1 MKISGSFDT
10 KTYYTIKLADGSV
23 ENGKISSS
31 SDVKPELSDNYVIL
45 TRDDGSRVELFGDK
59 IVSRESK
66 PLDNS
71 TQSHTN
77 SLDLIILKNIIT
89 NKKQGLDFA
98 NEQDAKVFSIEYWNF
113 ANLIMGY
120 LRTYKELPTLRVI
133 TEKLSNGNNSKLI
146 ETITT
151 IWNQVDKI
159 QIDEKE
165 YKHDLEKI
173 KKRFAEKQLM
183 EAKNMFN
190 KLELGSMDINKTLGE
205 MQKTVQS
212 IKALEKNKT
221 YESKNIKGYL
231 PSFSEKFNS
240 KKNNPDFDKGLMTKY
255 SFLDYATNGLK
266 PADFIVIA
274 GESGFGKSLFLNNI
288 AIQVW
293 LQSNQIP
300 SVENVE
306 ESHKTFIG
314 KNIIYFSLEMPY
326 EDCFNRLLGRL
337 SGVPIRSIE
346 NGKLNRYEFDQLKK
360 TLDFIKDYPFNFKI
374 VDIADA
380 CANDLENILNDS
392 EEKFDAIF
400 IDYLGIMKPN
410 KSTEEQDW
418 LKQGIIAQEV
428 RAIARKYEIP
438 IFSAVQ
444 LNRKAT
450 GKDSSENIGLAR
462 LARSGTIA
470 THCTHVIQIENRI
483 QEEKYPDFLFH
494 FIKNRKGPKGKGI
507 LIKNLSCAALIDK
520 NNEISKND
528 TSFDDFFPGQD
539 DISEEM
545 EDLEI

>member
-1 MKISGSFDT
+1 M
-10 KTYYTIKLADGSV
+10 
-23 ENGKISSS
+23 
-31 SDVKPELSDNYVIL
+31 NYN
-45 TRDDGSRVELFGDK
+45 E
-59 IVSRESK
+59 
-66 PLDNS
+66 
-71 TQSHTN
+71 
-77 SLDLIILKNIIT
+77 LDLTVLKSLIS
-89 NKKQGLDFA
+89 NKKHALDFA
-98 NEQDAKVFSIEYWNF
+98 NEQDPKIFSSDVWNF
-113 ANLIMGY
+113 ANLVVGY

-133 TEKLSNGNNSKLI
+133 TEKLAKGSNGKLI

-151 IWNQVDKI
+151 IWNQIDKI
-159 QIDEKE
+159 QVNDKE

-173 KKRFAEKQLM
+173 KKRFAEKQLI

-190 KLELGSMDINKTLGE
+190 KLELGNMDIDKALTE
-205 MQKTVQS
+205 MQKTVQN
-212 IKALEKNKT
+212 IKTLNNHRA
-221 YESKNIKGYL
+221 YESKNIKEYL
-231 PSFSEKFNS
+231 SSFSENFNA

-266 PADFIVIA
+266 PSDFMVIA

-288 AIQVW
+288 AVQVW
-293 LQSNQIP
+293 LQGNQVL
-300 SVENVE
+300 SAENTE
-306 ESHKTFIG
+306 QMHKMAPG

-337 SGVPIRSIE
+337 SGVPIRAIE
-346 NGKLNRYEFDQLKK
+346 NGKVNRYEFDKLKRC
-360 TLDFIKDYPFNFKI
+360 LDFIKEYPFNFKI

-392 EEKFDAIF
+392 GEKFDAIF

-410 KSTEEQDW
+410 EKMEEQDW

-444 LNRKAT
+444 LNRKST

-470 THCTHVIQIENRI
+470 THCTHVIQIENRP
-483 QEEKYPDFLFH
+483 QEENHPDFLYH

-507 LIKNLSCAALIDK
+507 LIKNLSCATLLDK
-520 NNEISKND
+520 NNEIPESTD
-528 TSFDDFFPGQD
+528 QSYDDFFQNQD
-539 DISEEM
+539 DISEDM